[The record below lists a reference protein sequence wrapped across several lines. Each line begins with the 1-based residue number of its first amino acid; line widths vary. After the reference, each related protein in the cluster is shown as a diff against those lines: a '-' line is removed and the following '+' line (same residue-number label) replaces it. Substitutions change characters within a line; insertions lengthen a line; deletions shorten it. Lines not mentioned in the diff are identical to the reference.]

1 MLEQYITSFV
11 DGRVRLRHG
20 ALKKAPLA
28 EHVQRM
34 LAAIPGIRLV
44 NINVRTGSLLAEYD
58 AEVLDKEHL
67 LALLRQWE
75 HMAGW
80 AENND
85 SSASS
90 PPKTWGLRK
99 GLCRKMTVRRAVNG
113 GMLATLAA
121 SALMGATGQTRG
133 HILAGG
139 AFIALSMIHLWNV
152 RKAL

>member
-44 NINVRTGSLLAEYD
+44 NVNVRTGSLLAEYD
-58 AEVLDKEHL
+58 AEILDKGRL

-75 HMAGW
+75 HMAGF
-80 AENND
+80 ADND
-85 SSASS
+85 SSAGS

-99 GLCRKMTVRRAVNG
+99 GLCRKITVRRAVNG
-113 GMLATLAA
+113 GMLASLAA

-139 AFIALSMIHLWNV
+139 TFIALSMIHLWNV